1 MSNLTQYFER
11 KHADLP
17 RPKYNSGDRV
27 YGHWNS
33 IPFVGSVV
41 RDTKPTVL
49 VHSDLPVQFSGNVHY
64 VLSVKQSDI
73 TRLQVIE

>member
-1 MSNLTQYFER
+1 MSSLTRYFER
-11 KHADLP
+11 RDADLP

-27 YGHWNS
+27 SGRWND
-33 IPFVGSVV
+33 IPFMGSVV

-64 VLSVKQSDI
+64 VLSVKQSDL

>member
-17 RPKYNSGDRV
+17 KPRYNSGDRV

-49 VHSDLPVQFSGNVHY
+49 VHADLPVQFEGNVHTI
-64 VLSVKQSDI
+64 LTVKQSDV
-73 TRLQVIE
+73 TRLKELD

>member
-17 RPKYNSGDRV
+17 KPRYNSGDRV
-27 YGHWNS
+27 YGRWNE

-41 RDTKPTVL
+41 RDTKPTVM
-49 VHSDLPVQFSGNVHY
+49 VHSDLPVQFQGNVHTI
-64 VLSVKQSDI
+64 LTVKQSDI
-73 TRLQVIE
+73 VRIKEIE

>member
-1 MSNLTQYFER
+1 MSSLTRYFER
-11 KHADLP
+11 RDADLP
-17 RPKYNSGDRV
+17 RHKYNSGDRV
-27 YGHWNS
+27 FGHWNN

-41 RDTKPTVL
+41 RDAKPTVL

-64 VLSVKQSDI
+64 VLSVKQSDV

>member
-1 MSNLTQYFER
+1 MSNLTRYFER

-17 RPKYNSGDRV
+17 RPRYNSGDRV
-27 YGHWNS
+27 SGHWNE

-49 VHSDLPVQFSGNVHY
+49 VHSDLPVQFESNVHY
-64 VLSVKQSDI
+64 VLSVKQTDV
-73 TRLQVIE
+73 TRRQVIE

>member
-1 MSNLTQYFER
+1 MSNLTRYFES

-17 RPKYNSGDRV
+17 RPRYNSGDRV
-27 YGHWNS
+27 SGRWNA

-49 VHSDLPVQFSGNVHY
+49 VHTDLPVQFEGNVHY
-64 VLSVKQSDI
+64 VLSVKQTDV
-73 TRLQVIE
+73 TRRQVIE

>member
-1 MSNLTQYFER
+1 MSNLTRYFER
-11 KHADLP
+11 RDADLP
-17 RPKYNSGDRV
+17 KPRYNSGDRV

-49 VHSDLPVQFSGNVHY
+49 VQSDLPVQFEGNIHTILTVR
-64 VLSVKQSDI
+64 QSDI
-73 TRLQVIE
+73 TRLKEIL